1 MKYPF
6 SVFQTEIEK
15 HIFWIAKSNLLK
27 GCIGQGDTQEE
38 AIKEL
43 AENEKAWLETAKEV
57 GIKIPDVPVEKLPKY
72 SGKMTLRI
80 SPSVHSQ
87 AAEFAKKEGIS
98 LNQYIN
104 DAIVRKNSYIAA
116 LMYK

>member
-6 SVFQTEIEK
+6 SVFQTEVEN

-27 GCIGQGDTQEE
+27 GCVGQGDTQEE

-43 AENEKAWLETAKEV
+43 SENEKAWLETVKEV
-57 GIKIPDVPVEKLPKY
+57 GIDIPKVPVEKVSKY

-80 SPSVHSQ
+80 SPSVHLQ

-104 DAIVRKNSYIAA
+104 DAIVSRNSSLAT
-116 LMYK
+116 LLNL